1 MLRVGLAHTTGVV
14 AACVGFAQPRYSSGD
29 CDRPSSF
36 SKIMVERHERRRA
49 RRRAVTSTIRMGGG
63 IETHSWKRLPTRSTG
78 IRISEYKRTRGSIT
92 LHTGHRRPGRGETS
106 TRETTAKQKDEKHD
120 HHDSRGQGGR
130 ETKQPL
136 SWRPPRHHS
145 HYSNA
150 CAHNLSGADSAIARL
165 PSFIGMRTRP
175 GAA

>member
-120 HHDSRGQGGR
+120 HHEGKEGEKRSNHCPGDPQDTTVTIATRVPITCQAPIAPLRDSH
-130 ETKQPL
+130 PL
-136 SWRPPRHHS
+136 
-145 HYSNA
+145 
-150 CAHNLSGADSAIARL
+150 LE
-165 PSFIGMRTRP
+165 
-175 GAA
+175 